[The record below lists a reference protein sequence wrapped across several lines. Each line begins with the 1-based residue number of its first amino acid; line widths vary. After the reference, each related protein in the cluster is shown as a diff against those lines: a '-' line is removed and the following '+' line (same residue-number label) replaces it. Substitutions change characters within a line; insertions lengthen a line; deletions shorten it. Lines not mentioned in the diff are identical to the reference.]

1 MISLKEQHASPGGS
15 DRGMF
20 KLLIDTCVWLDI
32 AKDQSQ
38 GTVLDTLEMLLR
50 DGRLIL
56 LLPQIVVDEF
66 SRNKGRVVNES
77 TRSLSNS
84 LKRAKEAVYRL
95 GEGRGKRA
103 ALDHLTLYSSSVRKN
118 SSTKTYPG
126 AIKSLPN
133 I

>member
-20 KLLIDTCVWLDI
+20 KLLIDTYVWLDI

-66 SRNKGRVVNES
+66 SRNKCRVVNES
-77 TRSLSNS
+77 TRSCQTRLNVRR
-84 LKRAKEAVYRL
+84 KRCIVLERGAGK
-95 GEGRGKRA
+95 GRPWTTSPFIA
-103 ALDHLTLYSSSVRKN
+103 HQSV
-118 SSTKTYPG
+118 KTHQPRPIPG
-126 AIKSLPN
+126 Q
-133 I
+133 